1 MQVKTRRP
9 KNRKD
14 RWREIMGKRLEHA
27 MTDISTD
34 DKIFELKKKQRFL
47 AVEETIGGIC
57 AKINVCEN
65 K

>member
-1 MQVKTRRP
+1 
-9 KNRKD
+9 
-14 RWREIMGKRLEHA
+14 MGKRLEHA

-34 DKIFELKKKQRFL
+34 DKIFELKKKRFL